1 MEFVFAS
8 SNTGKIREIKDLL
21 RNRFQ
26 IKSQGEWDIVPPE
39 ETASTFLEN
48 ALIKARNASASTGLP
63 AMADDSGLCVE
74 ALNGLPGVNSANYAG
89 PGESDEINMS
99 KLLGEMQET
108 KNRTAF
114 FICTLI
120 FIKSPIDP
128 APIVVEGRWY
138 GDIAREPKGDQG
150 FGYDPIFFL
159 RELGCTAAELDRRE
173 KNKLSHR
180 AKAFEALIREIN
192 GKYSS

>member
-8 SNTGKIREIKDLL
+8 SNTGKIREIQDLL
-21 RNRFQ
+21 KNRFQ
-26 IKSQGEWDIVPPE
+26 IKSQGEWGIVPPE

-89 PGESDEINMS
+89 PGESDQKNMA
-99 KLLGEMQET
+99 KLLGEMRET

-120 FIKSPIDP
+120 AIRSPMDP

-159 RELGCTAAELDRRE
+159 RELGRTAGELDRQE

-180 AKAFEALIREIN
+180 AKAFETLTREIN

>member
-8 SNTGKIREIKDLL
+8 SNSGKIREIKDLL

>member
-26 IKSQGEWDIVPPE
+26 IKSQGEWGIVPPE
-39 ETASTFLEN
+39 ETAPTFLEN

-74 ALNGLPGVNSANYAG
+74 ALNGLPGVNSSNYAG
-89 PGESDEINMS
+89 PGKSDQKKMA
-99 KLLGEMQET
+99 KLLGEMHET

-120 FIKSPIDP
+120 AIRSPIDP

-159 RELGCTAAELDRRE
+159 REFGCTAAELDRRE

-180 AKAFEALIREIN
+180 AKAFEALMREIN

>member
-8 SNTGKIREIKDLL
+8 SNSGKIREIKDLL

-26 IKSQGEWDIVPPE
+26 IKSQGEWGIVPPE

-108 KNRTAF
+108 KNRKAF

-120 FIKSPIDP
+120 AIRSPIDP

-159 RELGCTAAELDRRE
+159 RELGCTAAELDRKE

-180 AKAFEALIREIN
+180 AKAFKALIREIN